1 MLFVVIQE
9 PKAKYRHAYCINLN
23 FVEAEKKS
31 DALKQVERIADTA
44 FKAPA
49 AFPVHAGLCLRT

>member
-9 PKAKYRHAYCINLN
+9 PKAKFRHAYCINLS
-23 FVEAEKKS
+23 FVDADKKA
-31 DALKQVERIADTA
+31 DALRQVERIASSD

-49 AFPVHAGLCLRT
+49 AFPVHAGLVLRA